1 MTVEEL
7 RAPLKDLPADLP
19 ICLSFPNFKNE
30 GMAYETR
37 DVRLGGRQDA
47 GAGETKPCFVLEAW
61 GGV

>member
-7 RAPLKDLPADLP
+7 RVVLKDLPGDLP
-19 ICLSFPNFKNE
+19 ICLSFPDFKND

-37 DVRLGGRQDA
+37 DVRVGGQQDS
-47 GAGETKPCFVLEAW
+47 GAGEAKPCFILEAW